1 MEIKVISEKENI
13 LMKRREILVSIDY
26 QEGPTPNKAEL
37 QKRLAEQFKFNIEN
51 VEIVKILSDFGISKG
66 KAWIKIWQ
74 EKKVPIY
81 SVIKREKTE
90 KSAVKEEIK
99 TKEEVKVEEKKE

>member
-13 LMKRREILVSIDY
+13 LMKRREILASIDY

-37 QKRLAEQFKFNIEN
+37 QKRLAEQFKVNIEN
-51 VEIVKILSDFGISKG
+51 VEIIKILSEFGISKG
-66 KAWIKIWQ
+66 KAWIKIWY

-81 SVIKREKTE
+81 S
-90 KSAVKEEIK
+90 EIK
-99 TKEEVKVEEKKE
+99 KKSEEKKEEPKKESTEKKE